1 MHAGRIDPARRRA
14 ARAEAGTRPAS
25 HVSFSIRGHSI
36 MRSARIALFL
46 CLFSGLWSS
55 QAASVEPLRVCTAE
69 NELPYSDKEGKGF
82 ENRLAELIA
91 GELGR
96 PLESVWWQDPRYFI
110 RDQLDRGLCDVVMG
124 VDTDDPRM
132 LTSEPYYRSGYVFVY
147 RKEKG
152 LKVEDFD
159 SAFLRKARQI
169 AFMPDTPAETML
181 KAIGRYNDQFNYL
194 QSLVGFKAR
203 RNQYVRYDPEK
214 LVNEVVSGS
223 ADLAILWGPQA
234 GRYVK
239 AAGGKLQMRV
249 IPDHQTRSDGEK
261 VPFHYSTSIGV
272 RKDEQ
277 GLKADIDR
285 VLKKRAREIRALLKA
300 EGIPLLPLDEPG
312 RTAASAVARKHKG

>member
-1 MHAGRIDPARRRA
+1 
-14 ARAEAGTRPAS
+14 
-25 HVSFSIRGHSI
+25 
-36 MRSARIALFL
+36 MRFARITLLVLSLSFL
-46 CLFSGLWSS
+46 GSGGAV
-55 QAASVEPLRVCTAE
+55 AAEPLRVCAAE
-69 NELPYSDKEGKGF
+69 NELPYSDKDGKGF
-82 ENRLAELIA
+82 ENKLAELIA

-96 PLESVWWQDPRYFI
+96 PLENVWWQDPRYFV
-110 RDQLDRGLCDVVMG
+110 RDQLDKGLCDVVMG
-124 VDTDDPRM
+124 VDTDDARM

-147 RKEKG
+147 RREKG

-159 SAFLRKARQI
+159 SEFLHRAKQI

-223 ADLAILWGPQA
+223 ADLAVLWGPQA
-234 GRYVK
+234 ARYVK
-239 AAGGKLQMRV
+239 EAGGKLEMRV
-249 IPDHQTRSDGEK
+249 IPDRHKFVGNKFGHAKCGPQGEPQGGGEQTRADGEK
-261 VPFHYSTSIGV
+261 VPFHYSTSVGV

-277 GLKADIDR
+277 ALKADVDR
-285 VLKKRAREIRALLKA
+285 VLNKRAKEIQALLKV

-312 RTAASAVARKHKG
+312 PTAAHTGTKKHKG